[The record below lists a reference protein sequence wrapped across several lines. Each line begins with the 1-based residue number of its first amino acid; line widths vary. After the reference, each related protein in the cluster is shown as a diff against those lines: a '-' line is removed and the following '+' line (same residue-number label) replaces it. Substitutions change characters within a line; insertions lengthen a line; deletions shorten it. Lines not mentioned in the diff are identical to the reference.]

1 MAQHMQLQSVNI
13 VAASIVRLV
22 ASSNPPQLRW
32 GTGGARPF
40 GSVGSF
46 GVAADVPTPGAGLSC
61 NEQSEGLGQEQ
72 QTQQRDVPA
81 TGVPAGRDTNLGL
94 GVAPQLWI
102 PIDINLPC
110 ASLCW
115 WEDLQGKHV
124 MSFYCSCDV
133 SLTEQ
138 CTLRSIVD
146 RHG

>member
-1 MAQHMQLQSVNI
+1 MQLQSVNI

-94 GVAPQLWI
+94 GVAPQL
-102 PIDINLPC
+102 
-110 ASLCW
+110 
-115 WEDLQGKHV
+115 
-124 MSFYCSCDV
+124 
-133 SLTEQ
+133 
-138 CTLRSIVD
+138 
-146 RHG
+146 

>member
-40 GSVGSF
+40 GSVG
-46 GVAADVPTPGAGLSC
+46 VAAEVPTPGAGLSC

-94 GVAPQLWI
+94 GVAPQL
-102 PIDINLPC
+102 
-110 ASLCW
+110 
-115 WEDLQGKHV
+115 
-124 MSFYCSCDV
+124 
-133 SLTEQ
+133 
-138 CTLRSIVD
+138 
-146 RHG
+146 